1 MSFFCYNRK
10 SLRKDKCYNMEN
22 KIKKASFTSSIGF
35 VLAAAGSAV
44 GLGNIWRFPYLAA
57 QGGGGLFLIIYL
69 ILILTFGYTLLA
81 TDLIIG
87 RKTKMNAINAY
98 AAISKKW
105 KFVGILTFIVP
116 SMIMTYYSVIGGWVM
131 KYILVYVTGQAGNA
145 AADGYFTGFITS
157 YAAPIAFMFLFLA
170 VTAFIVYNG
179 VEKGIEKF
187 SKYVM
192 PGLIIMVIGIAIF
205 SVCLKH
211 TDANGV
217 TRTGLQGLG
226 IYLIPRFEGIT
237 FSKFMGILLSALS
250 QLFYSLSVSMGI
262 MITYGSYV
270 KDDVN
275 LSKNITRIEIF
286 DTGVAVLAGMM
297 VIPAVFAFMGPEG
310 LESSGAGLM
319 FMVLP
324 KVFNAMGTVG
334 TVVGLLFFIMVAF
347 AALTSSV
354 SIMETIVS
362 TCMEM
367 FKASRKKVSLIIGV
381 LSAIASVIVCLGYNA
396 IYFELKLPT
405 GATGQLLDVLDYI
418 SNSFLMPIISLC
430 TCILIGWIAKPKWAI
445 DEMEKGGYAFKKKGL
460 YTVVIKYIAP
470 ILLVAMFLQSIG
482 IFQMLGL

>member
-1 MSFFCYNRK
+1 
-10 SLRKDKCYNMEN
+10 MEN
-22 KIKKASFTSSIGF
+22 KTKKASFTSSIGF

-98 AAISKKW
+98 ASISKKW
-105 KFVGILTFIVP
+105 KLVGILTFIVP

-131 KYILVYVTGQAGNA
+131 KYILVYVTGKAGVA
-145 AADGYFTGFITS
+145 ASDGYFTSFITS
-157 YAAPIAFMFLFLA
+157 YAAPVVFMLLFLA
-170 VTAFIVYNG
+170 VTAFIVYKG

-211 TDANGV
+211 TDAQGV

-237 FSKFMGILLSALS
+237 FSKLMGIILAALS

-262 MITYGSYV
+262 MITYGAYV
-270 KDDVN
+270 KDDVD
-275 LSKNITRIEIF
+275 LGKNITRIEFF

-297 VIPAVFAFMGPEG
+297 VIPAVFAFMGSEG

-319 FMVLP
+319 FIVLP
-324 KVFNAMGTVG
+324 KVFDAMGIVG

-367 FKASRKKVSLIIGV
+367 FGTTRKRVSLVIGV
-381 LSAIASVIVCLGYNA
+381 LSAVASVIVCLGYNL
-396 IYFELKLPT
+396 IYFEMTLPT
-405 GATGQLLDVLDYI
+405 GSSGQLLDVLDYI

-430 TCILIGWIAKPKWAI
+430 TCILIGWIVKPKWAI
-445 DEMEKGGYAFKKKGL
+445 DEMEKSGHTFKKKDL
-460 YTVVIKYIAP
+460 YVVVIKYIAP
-470 ILLVAMFLQSIG
+470 ILLTAVFLQSIG
-482 IFQMLGL
+482 VFKMLGL

>member
-1 MSFFCYNRK
+1 
-10 SLRKDKCYNMEN
+10 MEN
-22 KIKKASFTSSIGF
+22 KTKKASFSSSIGF

-98 AAISKKW
+98 SSISKKW
-105 KFVGILTFIVP
+105 KFLGILTFIVP
-116 SMIMTYYSVIGGWVM
+116 SMIMTYYSVIGGWVV
-131 KYILVYVTGQAGNA
+131 KYILVYCTGKTATA
-145 AADGYFTGFITS
+145 ATDGYFTSFITS
-157 YAAPIAFMFLFLA
+157 KIAPVVFMFLFLA
-170 VTAFIVYNG
+170 VTAFIVYKG

-192 PGLIIMVIGIAIF
+192 PGLIIMVIGRARF
-205 SVCLKH
+205 SLCLKH
-211 TDANGV
+211 TDAEGV

-226 IYLIPRFEGIT
+226 IYLIPRFDGIT
-237 FSKFMGILLSALS
+237 FSKLMGIILSALS

-262 MITYGSYV
+262 MITYGAYV
-270 KDDVN
+270 KDDVD

-297 VIPAVFAFMGPEG
+297 VIPAVYAFMGAEG

-319 FMVLP
+319 FIVLP
-324 KVFNAMGTVG
+324 KVFNAMGVIGTGVG
-334 TVVGLLFFIMVAF
+334 ILFFIMVAF

-362 TCMEM
+362 SCMEI
-367 FKASRKKVSLIIGV
+367 FKASRKKVSLVIAV
-381 LSAIASVIVCLGYNA
+381 LSALASIIVCMGYNVF
-396 IYFELKLPT
+396 YFDMTLPT
-405 GATGQLLDVLDYI
+405 GAVGQLLDLLDYI
-418 SNSFLMPIISLC
+418 SNSFLMPIISLF
-430 TCILIGWIAKPKWAI
+430 TCILIGWIVKPKWAI
-445 DEMEKGGYAFKKKGL
+445 DEMEKSGHKFKKKGL
-460 YTVVIKYIAP
+460 YIVIIKYIAP
-470 ILLVAMFLQSIG
+470 VLLLAVFLKSIG
-482 IFQMLGL
+482 VI

>member
-1 MSFFCYNRK
+1 
-10 SLRKDKCYNMEN
+10 MEN
-22 KIKKASFTSSIGF
+22 KTKKASFTSSIGF

-69 ILILTFGYTLLA
+69 LLILTFGYTLLA

-87 RKTKMNAINAY
+87 RKTKLNAINAY
-98 AAISKKW
+98 ASIRKKW

-131 KYILVYVTGQAGNA
+131 KYILVYITGQAGEA
-145 AADGYFTGFITS
+145 AADGYFTNFITS
-157 YAAPIAFMFLFLA
+157 YAAPIVFMFLFLA
-170 VTAFIVYNG
+170 ITAFVVYKG

-192 PGLIIMVIGIAIF
+192 PGLIVMVLGIAIF

-211 TDANGV
+211 TDAEGV

-226 IYLIPRFEGIT
+226 IYLIPRFDGIT
-237 FSKFMGILLSALS
+237 FSKLMGIILAALS

-262 MITYGSYV
+262 MITYGAYV
-270 KDDVN
+270 QDDVN
-275 LSKNITRIEIF
+275 LSKNITRIEFF
-286 DTGVAVLAGMM
+286 DTAVAVLAGVM

-319 FMVLP
+319 FIVLP
-324 KVFNAMGTVG
+324 KVFNAMGVAG
-334 TVVGLLFFIMVAF
+334 IVVGLLFFIMIAF

-367 FKASRKKVSLIIGV
+367 FDASRKKVSLVIGI
-381 LSAIASVIVCLGYNA
+381 LSAVASVIVCLGYNL
-396 IYFELKLPT
+396 IYFEIKLPT
-405 GATGQLLDVLDYI
+405 GAIGQLLDVLDYI

-430 TCILIGWIAKPKWAI
+430 TCILIGWIVKPKWAI
-445 DEMEKGGYAFKKKGL
+445 DEMEKSGHPFKKKGL
-460 YTVVIKYIAP
+460 YVVLIKYIAP
-470 ILLVAMFLQSIG
+470 VLLAAVFLQSIG
-482 IFQMLGL
+482 VFKLLGL